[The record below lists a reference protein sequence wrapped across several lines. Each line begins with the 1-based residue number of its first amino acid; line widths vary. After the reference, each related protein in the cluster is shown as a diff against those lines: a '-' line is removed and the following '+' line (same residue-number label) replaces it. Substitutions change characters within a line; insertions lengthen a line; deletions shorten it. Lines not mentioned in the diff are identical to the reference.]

1 MVDDKNTTGD
11 LAPGVGG
18 GVVNDAGDREVKPAV
33 VVTRPGIG
41 IEEAQRAA
49 AAALEAQRVRAES
62 GNLVSLSH
70 GGPCHGRGGEGPHP
84 GPPRGVPSLV
94 PGHPGHHGA
103 EGRDGGYRPTGKARG
118 PAQPRFLGRTS
129 GLVDLAAFR
138 EARSSAA
145 FMRGLLHEPL
155 WLSEVAVEADELG
168 APRIVVLLHWEH
180 PEIRQVLPTAVNH
193 VPVLVR
199 VA

>member
-1 MVDDKNTTGD
+1 MS
-11 LAPGVGG
+11 
-18 GVVNDAGDREVKPAV
+18 DAVDREVKPAV

-41 IEEAQRAA
+41 SAEAQRAA
-49 AAALEAQRVRAES
+49 AAASEAMRVKAEP

-70 GGPCHGRGGEGPHP
+70 GGPYHDRGGEGPPP

-94 PGHPGHHGA
+94 PEHPGHHRA
-103 EGRDGGYRPTGKARG
+103 QGRHGGHRPAGKARG
-118 PAQPRFLGRTS
+118 PALPRFIGRTS
-129 GLVDLAAFR
+129 DLVDLEAFR
-138 EARSSAA
+138 KARTSAA

-155 WLSEVAVEADELG
+155 WLSEVAVEADEAG

-199 VA
+199 KVP

>member
-1 MVDDKNTTGD
+1 MNNDGD
-11 LAPGVGG
+11 SSANPGGIVTWPGV
-18 GVVNDAGDREVKPAV
+18 DRA
-33 VVTRPGIG
+33 
-41 IEEAQRAA
+41 EAQRAA
-49 AAALEAQRVRAES
+49 AAGSEAMRVKAEP
-62 GNLVSLSH
+62 GNLVSLSR
-70 GGPCHGRGGEGPHP
+70 GGPYHDRGGEGPPP

-103 EGRDGGYRPTGKARG
+103 EGRDDGHRPAGKARG
-118 PAQPRFLGRTS
+118 PALPRFIGRTS
-129 GLVDLAAFR
+129 DLVDLEAFR
-138 EARSSAA
+138 KARTSAA

-155 WLSEVAVEADELG
+155 WLSEVAVEADEDG
-168 APRIVVLLHWEH
+168 KPRIVVLLHWEH

>member
-1 MVDDKNTTGD
+1 MS
-11 LAPGVGG
+11 
-18 GVVNDAGDREVKPAV
+18 DAGDCEVKPAA

-41 IEEAQRAA
+41 SEEAQRAA
-49 AAALEAQRVRAES
+49 AAASEALGVKAEP
-62 GNLVSLSH
+62 GNQVMLSH
-70 GGPCHGRGGEGPHP
+70 VGPYDDRGGEASHP
-84 GPPRGVPSLV
+84 GPPRGVPELV
-94 PGHPGHHGA
+94 QGHGA
-103 EGRDGGYRPTGKARG
+103 EGRDGGHRPTGKARG
-118 PAQPRFLGRTS
+118 PAQPRFLGRTP
-129 GLVDLAAFR
+129 DLFDLGAFR
-138 EARSSAA
+138 KARASAA

-155 WLSEVAVEADELG
+155 WLSEVAVEADEAG